1 MLQRGGQRESENLI
15 IHDNGGKVV
24 CAYGIDWIHVV
35 ICAQTFLFDMYVCTI
50 WLEDVIGKWILIEW
64 SLLGHKG
71 PLEVSDNFGQGS
83 SKSEEQCW
91 LNYVIPT
98 PNSS

>member
-1 MLQRGGQRESENLI
+1 MVVKLYAHKELIESMLLYALKR
-15 IHDNGGKVV
+15 
-24 CAYGIDWIHVV
+24 
-35 ICAQTFLFDMYVCTI
+35 FLFDMYVCTI